1 VLGLFTRP
9 AALIASGQMAV
20 EYWIAHA
27 MQGFHPIRNGGE
39 LAIVYCFIFLYIAAA
54 GPGAFSLDR
63 EAPGPA
69 AAG

>member
-1 VLGLFTRP
+1 
-9 AALIASGQMAV
+9 MA
-20 EYWIAHA
+20 YA
-27 MQGFHPIRNGGE
+27 MQGFHPILNGGE